1 MIGGAKCLVGV
12 IVHECEHGNQTLE
25 HYVFFEG
32 DEALAQDTLKAMVE
46 AKAETLASGMVAA
59 RVYPGTMF
67 LPDTKTH

>member
-12 IVHECEHGNQTLE
+12 IVHQCEHGEQTLE

-32 DEALAQDTLKAMVE
+32 EETIAQETLKAMVE
-46 AKAETLASGMVAA
+46 AKAEAITSGMVAA

-67 LPDTKTH
+67 VPSQTH